1 MLPQARFSD
10 KPALLRSISNY
21 PNTLKTTYTL
31 NTLTTPVQVSDTQE
45 NIASWLLICMGKH
58 DSHFLQKISVIIS
71 RDNYCH
77 IPQFL
82 KSKVILLMDICR

>member
-31 NTLTTPVQVSDTQE
+31 NTLTTPVQVSG
-45 NIASWLLICMGKH
+45 NHPGKH
-58 DSHFLQKISVIIS
+58 SIMAAYLHGQA
-71 RDNYCH
+71 
-77 IPQFL
+77 
-82 KSKVILLMDICR
+82 